1 MTQLPE
7 VCELPDGWQDKEA
20 ELVSHNTLHAVYQLE
35 GSGKTVRII
44 PKQTGRLAQY
54 TNSHKVILETPENGE
69 EVIAEG
75 KEVDDVHDAKL
86 TAVEAMK
93 QV

>member
-1 MTQLPE
+1 MTRLPE
-7 VCELPDGWQDKEA
+7 FCELPDGWQAKEA

-35 GSGKTVRII
+35 DSERTVRIV
-44 PKQTGRLAQY
+44 PRQTDRLAHY

-86 TAVEAMK
+86 TAVKAMK
-93 QV
+93 RV